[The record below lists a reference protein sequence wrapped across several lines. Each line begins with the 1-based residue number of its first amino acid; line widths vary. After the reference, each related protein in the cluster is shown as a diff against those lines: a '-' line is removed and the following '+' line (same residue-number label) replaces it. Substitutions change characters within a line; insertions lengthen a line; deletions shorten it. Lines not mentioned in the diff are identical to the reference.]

1 MLAAAAH
8 AVSVV
13 VEPVTSSL
21 GPGVGSGGVS
31 VSEVLVAVSKR
42 VTVVAGS
49 F

>member
-21 GPGVGSGGVS
+21 GPGVK
-31 VSEVLVAVSKR
+31 LAP
-42 VTVVAGS
+42 AGCLS
-49 F
+49 PRY